1 MNPQEFIRIIRAC
14 PQSPICMQNSCSL
27 EIVARLKDGRTRTG
41 ILQEI
46 ICDCVKLTDSSHLH
60 EYEIEDIEPALANDV
75 PACFTQ
81 SLRHQIKKTS
91 RNRQALRAAKDL

>member
-1 MNPQEFIRIIRAC
+1 
-14 PQSPICMQNSCSL
+14 MQNSCSL